1 MCRLYGVTREG
12 YYAWRRRPLSARAR
26 EDEGLFRQIEA
37 IFQANRSIYGSPR
50 VHDALKQSGVALG
63 RKRVARLMRCGGL
76 KARCARIYRRN
87 PGSNVFYTGVPNRS
101 LDCQLSGLNQV
112 WVGDITYL
120 RVGQAWRYLAVV
132 LDKYSR
138 RVIGWKLSKHKSAW
152 LTAEALDRAVRKR
165 QPQPGVVFHTDR
177 GIEYGAYA
185 FRRRLERRGFIQS
198 MNRPRS
204 FNENAV
210 MESFFHSLKAEGVH
224 GTNFTQ
230 DDELIGYLKS
240 YVKFYNEKRTHSAL
254 GYVAP
259 ANFELAQAGQ
269 LGVN

>member
-101 LDCQLSGLNQV
+101 LDCQLSGPNQV
-112 WVGDITYL
+112 WVGDIS
-120 RVGQAWRYLAVV
+120 V
-132 LDKYSR
+132 LQQH
-138 RVIGWKLSKHKSAW
+138 GGMLSMS
-152 LTAEALDRAVRKR
+152 
-165 QPQPGVVFHTDR
+165 
-177 GIEYGAYA
+177 
-185 FRRRLERRGFIQS
+185 
-198 MNRPRS
+198 
-204 FNENAV
+204 
-210 MESFFHSLKAEGVH
+210 
-224 GTNFTQ
+224 
-230 DDELIGYLKS
+230 
-240 YVKFYNEKRTHSAL
+240 
-254 GYVAP
+254 
-259 ANFELAQAGQ
+259 
-269 LGVN
+269 